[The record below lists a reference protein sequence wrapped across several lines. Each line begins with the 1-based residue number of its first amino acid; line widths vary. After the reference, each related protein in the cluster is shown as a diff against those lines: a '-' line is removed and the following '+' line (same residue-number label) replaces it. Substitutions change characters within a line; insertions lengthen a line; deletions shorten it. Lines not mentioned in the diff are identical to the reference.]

1 MTALE
6 ALQSVQYVTT
16 KGRRFAV
23 VPAEEWEELIA
34 WLEDREDREVVHQ
47 AYAELKKA
55 GGDRRRAGWLA
66 WDDVKDEI

>member
-6 ALQSVQYVTT
+6 ALQSVQYVTA

-23 VPAEEWEELIA
+23 VPVEEWETLIA
-34 WLEDREDREVVHQ
+34 WLEDREDQEAVRQ
-47 AYAELKKA
+47 AYADLEQA

-66 WDDVKDEI
+66 WDDVKDEL

>member
-6 ALQSVQYVTT
+6 ALQSVQYVTA

-23 VPAEEWEELIA
+23 VPVEEWEALIE
-34 WLEDREDREVVHQ
+34 WLEDREDLETVRKALADLE
-47 AYAELKKA
+47 EA

-66 WDDVKDEI
+66 WDEVKDQL